1 MIANEPPHDKNLQKE
16 GIFGLLEDGEP
27 EIFEKDF
34 NKIKGL
40 NDNRIKYFNRK
51 EEVQEILCFLKDTQK
66 ILLVCGPSGTS
77 RVQTIAKAIRYS
89 FEHDFEAC
97 RDGAYYIDLNE
108 AK

>member
-1 MIANEPPHDKNLQKE
+1 M
-16 GIFGLLEDGEP
+16 LEDGEP

-51 EEVQEILCFLKDTQK
+51 EEVSEILFFLKDTQK
-66 ILLVCGPSGTS
+66 ILIVCGPSGTS